1 MCFRASVLLCKAS
14 ALKRIDVRYGP
25 QNALNLNS
33 KDTNMDF
40 YCAISF
46 YNEPFLSN
54 SLSSKSFAN
63 VFLLSGRCVYS
74 VKTICVFYH

>member
-46 YNEPFLSN
+46 YNEPII
-54 SLSSKSFAN
+54 K
-63 VFLLSGRCVYS
+63 R
-74 VKTICVFYH
+74 